1 MNVEKIGS
9 NIEKLRRQRNLTQQ
23 ELGECIGMTASA
35 ISNIECSR
43 SMPSVDTLC
52 KFAEF
57 FEVTMDL
64 LLSEKEQGDLKRLEI
79 EGMLCTVDRYLSQ
92 MSNSDISTICNI
104 GNRNYKLKLRE
115 GEIEYHASSLKKE
128 KDNIAT

>member
-1 MNVEKIGS
+1 MNVEQIGS
-9 NIEKLRRQRNLTQQ
+9 NIEKLRKQKNLTQQ

-43 SMPSVDTLC
+43 SMPSVETLC

-64 LLSEKEQGDLKRLEI
+64 LLSEKEQCDFQRLEI
-79 EGMLCTVDRYLSQ
+79 EGMLCTVDRYLSK
-92 MSNSDISTICNI
+92 MGNSEISTICSV
-104 GNRNYKLKLRE
+104 GNRNYRLRLRE
-115 GEIEYHASSLKKE
+115 GEIEYYASSLKKE
-128 KDNIAT
+128 KEK